1 LILEAGHHGARLVAF
16 PESFVPGYPEWVW
29 SVPAG
34 EQALLSELHA
44 GYLANAVTIPSDPL
58 DKLCHIARRARTV
71 VILGVSECGVEGGA
85 ASLYDTL
92 VYIDAQGHIAGKHRK
107 LVSAGGERL
116 VWEPG
121 DGSNFTTVQTVLGR
135 LGGLIGSENYLPL
148 A

>member
-1 LILEAGHHGARLVAF
+1 MQTLNAPFAVAVVQAAPVPMDREATLDKACELILEAGHHGARLVAF

-71 VILGVSECGVEGGA
+71 VILGVSEYGVDSGA

-92 VYIDAQGHIAGKHRK
+92 VYIDAQGHIA
-107 LVSAGGERL
+107 
-116 VWEPG
+116 
-121 DGSNFTTVQTVLGR
+121 
-135 LGGLIGSENYLPL
+135 
-148 A
+148 